1 MIKNL
6 KKYKRQVEKEGK
18 LDVLKEQGLTSIAY

>member
-6 KKYKRQVEKEGK
+6 KKYKRQMDKEGK
-18 LDVLKEQGLTSIAY
+18 TEISKEYHKIPPK